1 MIPMG
6 QPPKPSGGGSS
17 RGESGR
23 GANSSKRL
31 PPKLVEEKSG
41 GPRKIGSLI
50 SQLMSRRGYA
60 SVGAESA
67 LTGTIKSAVDA
78 SIASSFR
85 VGKLQRGVLM
95 IYAVDSVV
103 MQELTF
109 QKRRILKKLAKEHPQ
124 AKIQDLRFKVQA
136 E

>member
-1 MIPMG
+1 MG

-23 GANSSKRL
+23 GSNSSKRL

-109 QKRRILKKLAKEHPQ
+109 QKRRILKKLAEEHPQ

>member
-1 MIPMG
+1 MG
-6 QPPKPSGGGSS
+6 QPPPSSGGEPN
-17 RGESGR
+17 RRPTGR
-23 GANSSKRL
+23 GGNSPQRQ
-31 PPKLVEEKSG
+31 PPKLVEEKPS

-124 AKIQDLRFKVQA
+124 AKIKDLRFKVQA

>member
-1 MIPMG
+1 MG
-6 QPPKPSGGGSS
+6 PRRPNQP
-17 RGESGR
+17 
-23 GANSSKRL
+23 
-31 PPKLVEEKSG
+31 PPKLVEEKSS
-41 GPRKIGSLI
+41 GPRAIGSLI

-67 LTGTIKSAVDA
+67 LTSTIQSAVD
-78 SIASSFR
+78 SQIANSFR

-124 AKIQDLRFKVQA
+124 AKINDLRFKVQA